1 MSVVFGLLLSVMAAL
16 VFATFV
22 DQHGADHRRAGV
34 AGEPRNSVPVALR
47 WGPLLISLGFL
58 LGFVAGEFLGW
69 ADWILAAT
77 F

>member
-1 MSVVFGLLLSVMAAL
+1 MNVVFGLLLCVMATL

-22 DQHGADHRRAGV
+22 DQREAGHGRGAEDARGA
-34 AGEPRNSVPVALR
+34 VPVALR

-58 LGFVAGEFLGW
+58 LGFVAGEYLGW